1 MSEMKKKK
9 IDMVLASSSPRR
21 REILESVGASFR
33 IVTSEADE
41 SVPEG
46 FSPDAVVCEIAGRK
60 CEAVLAHLRDY
71 GELRDGTLIIA
82 CDTVVVYEGMVIGKP
97 LDEAH
102 AILTLGILSDS
113 WHSVYSGLAVYYK
126 GRTVTRAARTDVKFR
141 ELSEREIMAYAESGE
156 PMGKAGSYAIQMKG
170 ASFVERI
177 EGEFNNVVGL
187 PLVSLLSLLREEFDL
202 RSDDILD
209 FRKGRDAS

>member
-1 MSEMKKKK
+1 MKKK
-9 IDMVLASSSPRR
+9 ISDIILASSSPRR
-21 REILESVGASFR
+21 KEILETVGVSFCV
-33 IVTSEADE
+33 VTSDADE
-41 SVPEG
+41 SVPDG
-46 FSPDAVVCEIAGRK
+46 LSPDKVVCEIAGRK
-60 CEAVLAHLRDY
+60 CEAVLERLKSEDRLRR
-71 GELRDGTLIIA
+71 ETLVIA
-82 CDTVVVYEGMVIGKP
+82 CDTVVVYDGMVIGKP

-113 WHSVYSGLAVYYK
+113 WHSVYSGLAVHYK

-170 ASFVERI
+170 SSFVERI

-187 PLVSLLSLLREEFDL
+187 PLVALLALLREEFGID
-202 RSDDILD
+202 SDD
-209 FRKGRDAS
+209 FMNF